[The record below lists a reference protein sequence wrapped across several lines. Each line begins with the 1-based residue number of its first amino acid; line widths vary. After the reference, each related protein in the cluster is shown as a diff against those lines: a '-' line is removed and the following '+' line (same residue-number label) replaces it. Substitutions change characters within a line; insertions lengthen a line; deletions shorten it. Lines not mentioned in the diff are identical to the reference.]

1 MFYRKNLRFI
11 IITVLLTIFNF
22 FFWKEKLGVNFF
34 IFTLLL
40 AISILITS
48 EEAIKNRKA
57 LVVFAAVIFS
67 GIMVVIQN
75 SFYGKFS
82 VFTCIFLLAGYSH
95 QPQIRSVFSSYI
107 SCMLDYCI
115 VPVVFIEG
123 IRRSREQSKVFRII
137 FKSVKLVII
146 PLFIVFIFYLLYT
159 VSNAKFDFYSNIV
172 LSNISDFL
180 YKIFRDYTL
189 TRFMFIF
196 LGLILI
202 TGVLHARRIGLVKD
216 IDTLFT
222 EKLSRD
228 KNLKLI
234 WLNNG
239 KRYTSLLRT
248 IHIFGTKLYALLTE
262 YRMGLILL
270 ILINLLILGLN
281 IVDIKFLWLSF
292 DPSEIPALS
301 DFVYTGT
308 YILIFSISLSMLIL
322 LYYFRGNINFYY
334 KNRLLKILSYLWIVQ
349 NAFMA
354 SSVFLRNY
362 YYIIY
367 THTISYKKIGVIIF
381 LALTFFGLVT
391 MVLKIAQKRTAY
403 NILKTN
409 AWAVFSMMLIMCSF
423 NWDKNIAEY
432 NLANPETIAI
442 DIAYL
447 LELSDDVLPYINERR
462 ELTKRDFYIPRSDR
476 RKLKYAEDYFLD
488 RVDKFNKEQSGYS
501 WLSWN
506 YSDDQI
512 NEYFKNHEI
521 KVIENEKK

>member
-1 MFYRKNLRFI
+1 MSYYKNLRFI
-11 IITVLLTIFNF
+11 LIILLVVIFNF
-22 FFWKEKLGVNFF
+22 FFWKEKLGINFF

-40 AISILITS
+40 AVSILITS
-48 EEAIKNRKA
+48 EGAFKNRKA
-57 LVVFAAVIFS
+57 LIVFAAVAYS
-67 GIMVVIQN
+67 GIMVVIHN
-75 SFYGKFS
+75 SFYSKFS
-82 VFTCIFLLAGYSH
+82 VFTCMFLLAGFVH
-95 QPQIRSVFSSYI
+95 QPKIRAVFSSYI
-107 SCMLDYCI
+107 SCMIDYCL

-123 IRRSREQSKVFRII
+123 IRRSKEQSRVFRII
-137 FKSVKLVII
+137 FISIKLALI
-146 PLFIVFIFYLLYT
+146 PIFIVLIFYFLYT
-159 VSNAKFDFYSNIV
+159 VSNAKFDFYSNLV

-180 YKIFRDYTL
+180 YKIFRDYTFA
-189 TRFMFIF
+189 RFMYIF

-202 TGVLHARRIGLVKD
+202 TGVLHARRVVFVSE
-216 IDTLFT
+216 IDEIFT
-222 EKLSRD
+222 DNLSRD

-239 KRYTSLLRT
+239 KRYISLIRT
-248 IHIFGTKLYALLTE
+248 IHIFGTKLYALITE

-270 ILINLLILGLN
+270 IMINLLILGLN

-292 DPSEIPALS
+292 DPSEIPVLS

-322 LYYFRGNINFYY
+322 LYYFRGNINFYA
-334 KNRLLKILSYLWIVQ
+334 KNRLLKVFAYIWIAQ

-391 MVLKIAQKRTAY
+391 MVLKILQKRTSY

-409 AWAVFSMMLIMCSF
+409 SWAVFFVMLIMCSF
-423 NWDKNIAEY
+423 NWDRNIAEY
-432 NLANPETIAI
+432 NLANPETTAI

-447 LELSDDVLPYINERR
+447 LELSDDVLPYLNEKRG
-462 ELTKRDFYIPRSDR
+462 LTKRDFYIPRSDR

-488 RVDKFNKEQSGYS
+488 HVNKFYKEQSGYS

-506 YSDDQI
+506 YSDNRI
-512 NEYFKNHEI
+512 NEYFMNNKI
-521 KVIENEKK
+521 KELENDNN